1 MQLLVKCVRLKKN
14 IRPSATLH
22 HTYLYGIQSFQR
34 TLFGGLQWQYVSI
47 IIFIDTIIDKYCP
60 LAQAYGV
67 LASWED
73 STPSRPK
80 YAPNSPEMV
89 EDLQKKY
96 RGVYF
101 KKYCCVL
108 ASR

>member
-1 MQLLVKCVRLKKN
+1 MQLLVKCVRLKKH
-14 IRPSATLH
+14 IHPSAALH
-22 HTYLYGIQSFQR
+22 HTYLYGIRSFQR
-34 TLFGGLQWQYVSI
+34 TPFGGLQWRYVSI
-47 IIFIDTIIDKYCP
+47 IIFISIINKYCTF
-60 LAQAYGV
+60 AQAYGV

-80 YAPNSPEMV
+80 YAPNSPKMV
-89 EDLQKKY
+89 EDLQSKY
-96 RGVYF
+96 GGVYF